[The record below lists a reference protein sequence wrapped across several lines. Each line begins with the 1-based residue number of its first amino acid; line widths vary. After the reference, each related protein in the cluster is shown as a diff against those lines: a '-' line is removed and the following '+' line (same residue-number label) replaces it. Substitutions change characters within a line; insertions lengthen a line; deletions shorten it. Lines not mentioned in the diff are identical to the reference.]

1 MDISAI
7 ILFVIIVFVIIVP
20 LMMYNALI
28 RKKNQVENIFASLD
42 ALLKKR
48 YDLIPNLIATVQNY
62 MEYEKDTL
70 TKITELRTKALSAEI
85 SSEEKIDLN
94 NQISK
99 MLGSIKIAVE
109 NYPELKASNN
119 FVNLQNSLNE
129 VEEQISAGR
138 RAFNAAVTE
147 LNNAIE
153 MFPSNIMAKIMNLKT
168 RSLFEITESER
179 QNVDVKSLFKS

>member
-1 MDISAI
+1 MDITTI
-7 ILFVIIVFVIIVP
+7 VLIIVIVFALIIP

-70 TKITELRTKALSAEI
+70 TKITELRTKALSPDI
-85 SSEEKIDLN
+85 TSEEKVDLN

-119 FVNLQNSLNE
+119 FMNLQSALNE
-129 VEEQISAGR
+129 IEEQISAGR

-153 MFPSNIMAKIMNLKT
+153 MFPSNIMAKFMNLKRRT
-168 RSLFEITESER
+168 LFEITESER